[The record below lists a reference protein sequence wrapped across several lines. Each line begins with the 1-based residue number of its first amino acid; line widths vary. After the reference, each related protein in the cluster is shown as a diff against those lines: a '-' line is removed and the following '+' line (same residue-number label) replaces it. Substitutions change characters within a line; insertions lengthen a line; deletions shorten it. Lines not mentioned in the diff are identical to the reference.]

1 VADRKSARADLRQTR
16 AGLTGSKCDVQLI
29 REILREER
37 EQHDRSRVLMGE
49 EERRAQMSEGR
60 SVRGGVEKKR
70 RRGSR
75 REGARGWSCRVE
87 WAEGESE

>member
-1 VADRKSARADLRQTR
+1 
-16 AGLTGSKCDVQLI
+16 
-29 REILREER
+29 
-37 EQHDRSRVLMGE
+37 MGE